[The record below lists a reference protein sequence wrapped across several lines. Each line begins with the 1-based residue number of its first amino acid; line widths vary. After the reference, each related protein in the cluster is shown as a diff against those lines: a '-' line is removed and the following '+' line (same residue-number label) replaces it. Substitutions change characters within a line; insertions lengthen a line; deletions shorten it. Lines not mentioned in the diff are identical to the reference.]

1 MTTAPT
7 KRTAPRTG
15 APDRWDQP
23 LTIEEA
29 AARLGVRPRL
39 VRRLVTERRIG
50 FVRVGRFIRLR
61 PHDLEAYL
69 NEHHQPAVVHRRTT
83 ARR

>member
-1 MTTAPT
+1 MITTTTRQESPGT
-7 KRTAPRTG
+7 RVSG
-15 APDRWDQP
+15 GWEQP

-69 NEHHQPAVVHRRTT
+69 DAHHQPAVRRRSG
-83 ARR
+83 ASP